1 MIRIIVK
8 ISILVTSICFS
19 QENRLF
25 YDGRDW
31 NDIRKKSNFID
42 EVEYKIKSSYVNGVL
57 DGRLYGYLKTWS
69 ANPTLANEVF
79 GEHIDYFNMLISTKP
94 SFLGWS

>member
-1 MIRIIVK
+1 MIRNISI
-8 ISILVTSICFS
+8 ISILIISICLS

-42 EVEYKIKSSYVNGVL
+42 EEVEYKIKSSYINGVL

-69 ANPTLANEVF
+69 ENPTLANEVF
-79 GEHIDYFNMLISTKP
+79 GEQVDYLTVRENYQKFKL
-94 SFLGWS
+94 FL